1 MAGIYGSMLQYFP
14 ELFHRY
20 ELYPVLKSANG
31 GFSVSEGTERKSIVG
46 IVMDGRAVTA
56 LGGGKSNSAAW
67 LFKGNELDMYGK
79 KQLWSETNLDDY
91 LPIDTDDYESPC
103 CYAIVD
109 TRVKEKV
116 PLYYMITE
124 KLSWTIEGDFY
135 RYEVRLMGG
144 NHAINEQDDSAD
156 SYAGFLS

>member
-20 ELYPVLKSANG
+20 ELYPVMKNANG
-31 GFSVSEGTERKSIVG
+31 GFAVSEDTERSTIVG

-56 LGGGKSNSAAW
+56 LGSGKSNSSAW
-67 LFKGNELDMYGK
+67 IFKGNELEMYGK

-91 LPIDTDDYESPC
+91 LPIDTADYDSPC
-103 CYAIVD
+103 CYAILD
-109 TRVKEKV
+109 TRTRGKAN
-116 PLYYMITE
+116 LYYMITE
-124 KLSWTIEGDFY
+124 RLSWTAEGDFY
-135 RYEVRLMGG
+135 RYEVRLIGG